1 MATKRR
7 PDQSG
12 VNTQRGRPE
21 AGAGNGSSEYIFAAT
36 LIAAALAMPWYFEL
50 PLNFDVN
57 APDFNPLIFFPI
69 ILGGIGLVVLFRTV
83 RATLQA
89 RQVGTAI
96 LATPTA
102 RIGASYEAVI
112 RTAADVQ
119 AKGDFTGT
127 LRCMR
132 KTRNSD
138 DFESRSVEKVVWQ
151 QRVAAPMTL
160 RSSQG
165 IPLRFLIDP
174 GLPRSGS
181 GKKGDDAHFRWVL
194 IVTAPTRG
202 LNFRAE
208 FGVEVR

>member
-1 MATKRR
+1 MSKARR

-21 AGAGNGSSEYIFAAT
+21 AGAGNGNSEYIFAAT
-36 LIAAALAMPWYFEL
+36 LIATGLAMPWYFEL
-50 PLNFDVN
+50 PLNFDIN
-57 APDFNPLIFFPI
+57 APDFNPLIFFPA

-89 RQVGTAI
+89 RSVGTAI

-102 RIGASYEAVI
+102 RVGAPYEAVI
-112 RTAADVQ
+112 RTAIDVQ

-127 LRCMR
+127 LRCLR
-132 KTRNSD
+132 KARNSD
-138 DFESRSVEKVVWQ
+138 DFESRSIEKTVWQ
-151 QRVAAPMTL
+151 QRVTAPMTS

-165 IPLRFLIDP
+165 VTLRFLIDP
-174 GLPRSGS
+174 GLQRSGT
-181 GKKGDDAHFRWVL
+181 KKEDGAHFRWVL